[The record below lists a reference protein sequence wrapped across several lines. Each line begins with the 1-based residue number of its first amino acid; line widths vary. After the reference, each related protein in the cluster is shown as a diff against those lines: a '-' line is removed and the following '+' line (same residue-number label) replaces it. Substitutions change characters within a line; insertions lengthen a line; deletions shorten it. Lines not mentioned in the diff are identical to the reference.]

1 MLEGPILTAY
11 KRDYM
16 VAIKSQ
22 EWVTR
27 MTKNSPQAHQNKHK
41 SFTKLSQK
49 HARNKAQSIKHVKA
63 NHGITRQ
70 VCKASM
76 VCLNQVKAV
85 LYHGKISTNNT

>member
-1 MLEGPILTAY
+1 MLEGPILKAY
-11 KRDYM
+11 KGDYM
-16 VAIKSQ
+16 VAIQSKS
-22 EWVTR
+22 W
-27 MTKNSPQAHQNKHK
+27 MTQTTKIRPKSCQNMHK
-41 SFTKLSQK
+41 IFTKLSQK

-76 VCLNQVKAV
+76 VCLNQVKIV